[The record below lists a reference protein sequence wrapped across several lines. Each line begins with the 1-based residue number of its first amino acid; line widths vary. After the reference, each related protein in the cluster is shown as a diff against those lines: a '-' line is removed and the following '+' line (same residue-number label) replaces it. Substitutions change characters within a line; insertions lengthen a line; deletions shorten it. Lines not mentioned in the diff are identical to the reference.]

1 MAFIIFQRD
10 IIRESFLTVLKVE
23 VLWFVLLLLC
33 YWIILPLTALS
44 YKFISP
50 KPKKVDMT
58 TTVLAHLAGAGP
70 GRIIPG
76 GIGNISITAIHLK
89 KTGLSI
95 EQALGVVIT
104 NNVVGLISNGILL
117 TGVLFMRPESTKLI
131 TENISSLQ
139 LFVVAI
145 IIVAFLVLLQWLLHA
160 RGTRKEIN
168 KTAKQWRKILLKFM
182 THPGRVGAVI
192 IIALLISLIHT
203 FMLDLSAYALGIHL
217 SIADALIAVSFGV
230 VIGGVFPTPGGIGG
244 VEAGITAALIVL
256 GLGPAE
262 AASVAVL
269 FRVATYWQPL
279 LPGTLAYLYLREK
292 ELL

>member
-10 IIRESFLTVLKVE
+10 IIKESFLTVLKVE

-44 YKFISP
+44 YKCISP
-50 KPKKVDMT
+50 KPKKLDMT
-58 TTVLAHLAGAGP
+58 TTILAHLAGAGP

-89 KTGLSI
+89 KTGLTI

-104 NNVVGLISNGILL
+104 NNVFGLISNALL
-117 TGVLFMRPESTKLI
+117 LMGALFIRPESTRLI
-131 TENISSLQ
+131 TANISSQQ
-139 LFVVAI
+139 LFVAALI
-145 IIVAFLVLLQWLLHA
+145 TAGFLVLIQWLLHA
-160 RGTRKEIN
+160 RSTRREIN
-168 KTAKQWRKILLKFM
+168 KTAKQWRVILYKFL
-182 THPGRVGAVI
+182 THPSRVVSVL
-192 IIALLISLIHT
+192 IIALLISLVHT

-217 SIADALIAVSFGV
+217 SIADALIAMSFGV

-244 VEAGITAALIVL
+244 VEAGITAALIIL
-256 GLGPAE
+256 GLTPAE

-292 ELL
+292 KLL